1 MLPVTIEHK
10 ISGDSGVTALSHM
23 PELVELD
30 LGWCTNIDAN
40 SGCVV
45 NVIKN
50 CKDISKLF
58 LTAHRQT
65 SDREIT
71 AIQEFLPDIQYLSI
85 MGTRNVS
92 STSIENLSK
101 CVTNLLLLDIGYC
114 QQLEDQEFLTRI
126 KSCIPNCHI
135 VTSFNQV

>member
-10 ISGDSGVTALSHM
+10 IFDISGVTALSHM

-30 LGWCTNIDAN
+30 MGWCTNIDAN

-50 CKDISKLF
+50 CKNISKLF

-71 AIQEFLPDIQYLSI
+71 AIQEFLPDIQYVSI

-92 STSIENLSK
+92 STSVENLSK

-126 KSCIPNCHI
+126 KSCIPSCHI

>member
-1 MLPVTIEHK
+1 MRPVTIKYK
-10 ISGDSGVTALSHM
+10 IFVISGVTALSHM

-50 CKDISKLF
+50 CKNISKLF

-126 KSCIPNCHI
+126 KSSIPNCHI

>member
-1 MLPVTIEHK
+1 MI
-10 ISGDSGVTALSHM
+10 SGVTALSHM
-23 PELVELD
+23 PELMELD

-45 NVIKN
+45 NVIRN
-50 CKDISKLF
+50 CKNISKLF

-71 AIQEFLPDIQYLSI
+71 AIQEFLPDIQYVSI

-92 STSIENLSK
+92 STAIENLSK

-114 QQLEDQEFLTRI
+114 QQLEDQEFLARI
-126 KSCIPNCHI
+126 KSSIPNCHI